1 MQQAFAWVK
10 ENGGLCSL
18 EEYPYESGDSEQ
30 AGKCKTCKVRSG
42 LAKACRCLPAGGLPN
57 VYADPCPQPSL
68 VQVVSGTSPTS
79 WVTVP
84 QGSERALASAL
95 AQQPV
100 SVAVAASQDWM

>member
-10 ENGGLCSL
+10 ENGGMCSL
-18 EEYPYESGDSEQ
+18 EEYPYESGDSEK

-42 LAKACRCLPAGGLPN
+42 FAEASSRLPTGTPYVNTDLEL
-57 VYADPCPQPSL
+57 SL